1 MCVPLVVIFRRVA
14 RWTPRTYA
22 NVPDRGVTLDKQE
35 LINAISESADIS
47 KTTANKVLDAA
58 LVAIKD
64 AVVAGGAVQLI
75 GFGSFTV
82 GERAARTGRNPKTGE
97 PVEITAA
104 KTVKFTA
111 GKTFTDALNA

>member
-1 MCVPLVVIFRRVA
+1 MA

-22 NVPDRGVTLDKQE
+22 NAPDRGVTLDKQE

-64 AVVAGGAVQLI
+64 AVVSGDSVQLI
-75 GFGSFTV
+75 GFGSFTP
-82 GERAARTGRNPKTGE
+82 GQRAAGTGRNPKTGE
-97 PVEITAA
+97 PVEISAA
-104 KTVKFTA
+104 RVVKFTA
-111 GKTFTDALNA
+111 GKAFKDALNPS